1 MPCDMSFDD
10 TEIGKSGEKE
20 QCLVASLG
28 LKGIGVTTFCRGDIA
43 AANSGEI

>member
-1 MPCDMSFDD
+1 MHCDMRFD
-10 TEIGKSGEKE
+10 KE
-20 QCLVASLG
+20 QYLMTSHG